1 MTHNHDGIYSKFVLP
16 GSFPASC
23 DLKAWGLTWDSR
35 RIPYIKLCAAK
46 SFDTDF
52 ICLS

>member
-1 MTHNHDGIYSKFVLP
+1 MTHPDGGIYSKFTLQA
-16 GSFPASC
+16 SFPERC
-23 DLKAWGLTWDSR
+23 NLKAYGLTWDSGHM
-35 RIPYIKLCAAK
+35 PYIKLCAAK